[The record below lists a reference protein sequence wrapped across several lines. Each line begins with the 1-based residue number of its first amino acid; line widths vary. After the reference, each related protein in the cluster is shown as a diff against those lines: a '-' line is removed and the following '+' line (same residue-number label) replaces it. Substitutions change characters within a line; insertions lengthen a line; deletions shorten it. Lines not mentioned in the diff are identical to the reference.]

1 MPMDWQNALSTCQ
14 DSAFVDT
21 SSRITGDD
29 IPVLKNYYLT
39 PRDPAD
45 GGNHTHKAFSV
56 LAYENRVWVGTANGI
71 NKGTLIEEIT
81 EISPNEY
88 EILSCIEWEHYK
100 YPTSG
105 ISGNFVVGLAK
116 QIWSC
121 LLYTSPSPRDS

>member
-14 DSAFVDT
+14 DSAYVDT
-21 SSRITGDD
+21 SSRITGDE
-29 IPVLKNYYLT
+29 IPVLKNYYLN

-45 GGNHTHKAFSV
+45 GGNHNHKAFSV

-88 EILSCIEWEHYK
+88 EILSCIDWVCCSLNLCRYLHIKTYQLDIEL
-100 YPTSG
+100 SF
-105 ISGNFVVGLAK
+105 I
-116 QIWSC
+116 
-121 LLYTSPSPRDS
+121 